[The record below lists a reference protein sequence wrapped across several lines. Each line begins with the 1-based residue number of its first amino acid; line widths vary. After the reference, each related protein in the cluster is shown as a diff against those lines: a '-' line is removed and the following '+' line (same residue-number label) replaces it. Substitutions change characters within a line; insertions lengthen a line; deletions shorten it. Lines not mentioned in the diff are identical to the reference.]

1 MMCTFLHRNFSL
13 VHFDFLE
20 NERNRI
26 SLPLAFLFCLSP
38 FVMAMGEKRA
48 LSGQEGDLISR

>member
-1 MMCTFLHRNFSL
+1 